1 LVKRFFEIDFI
12 RGFISYGFMNPLR
25 VVEEKVF
32 VQASTG
38 FGDSQ
43 IIMEVN
49 LFIFDRSPKAL
60 QEDIIKDPAP
70 AIHTDA
76 DTLSFQNS
84 REICAGKLRT
94 LVGVKDLRLR
104 NR

>member
-1 LVKRFFEIDFI
+1 
-12 RGFISYGFMNPLR
+12 MNPLR

-32 VQASTG
+32 AQASTG

-49 LFIFDRSPKAL
+49 LFTFDRSPEAL
-60 QEDIIKDPAP
+60 HEDIIKDPAP

-76 DTLSFQNS
+76 DALSFKNS
-84 REICAGKLRT
+84 SEIGARKLRT
-94 LVGVKDLRLR
+94 LVGVKYLRFR
-104 NR
+104 NHQGLLQRPCAEGGIHCD